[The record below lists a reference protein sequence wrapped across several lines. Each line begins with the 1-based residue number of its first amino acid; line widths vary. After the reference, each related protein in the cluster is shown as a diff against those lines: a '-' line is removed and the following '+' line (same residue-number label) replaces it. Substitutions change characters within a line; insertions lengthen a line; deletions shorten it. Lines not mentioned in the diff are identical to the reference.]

1 MLEEDAEECRVM
13 QEVDAEEGRVMQEVD
28 ADPRWVTVVDAEDGL
43 RMSLQLQ
50 SPEDAAVPMMVRGPG
65 QTTPQS
71 R

>member
-1 MLEEDAEECRVM
+1 MLEE
-13 QEVDAEEGRVMQEVD
+13 DAEEGRVMQEVA
-28 ADPRWVTVVDAEDGL
+28 ADPRQVTVVDAEDGL

-50 SPEDAAVPMMVRGPG
+50 SPETRLTGEGRVRVMVRGPG